1 MWVPLRGDPDY
12 SRRRAES
19 MTASYE
25 SLLNGRLAELLV
37 AQGSDARG
45 EYTQPGSRRR
55 LDVEVTI
62 GRLVVALEAETDSE
76 SGALEDANAR
86 MAQAAVGEV
95 RCDAAVAVNYP
106 PDLLV
111 ESFSQDTVFGWA
123 VWPSRVFES
132 GNAAHLSAVLG
143 GIREDSGDPVRLAEV
158 LDVALSQ
165 AVGGLSVSQRQALA
179 EAVNLP
185 TEQKVRGR
193 VRDTTPAAAKRAMLV
208 IAAAGMFH
216 TRLDGEIPA
225 RPERDANTV
234 TSSNPNGDPYV
245 GGWPPPK
252 LQHCIGTFDAVD
264 ALRDAWRMILAVDYR
279 PVFESARRVL
289 YAPAQDHCWQN
300 AVRGVARASLT
311 VSRDA
316 ASARHDLL
324 GRIFHMLL
332 DTARYD
338 GSFYTSTSAAVLL
351 AGLAIRECDI
361 PSDLPQTDFKIVD
374 PACGTGTLLMA
385 AAERIRD
392 LRGPDHTGTDA
403 AALIEK
409 IMWGFDVN
417 TTACHM
423 AATTLGLLS
432 PSTAFRNMNVHMMP
446 LGVTGGDARVGSLE
460 MLDRRA
466 VRVDWSRDGAQT
478 SFGFVDAS
486 GEQVD
491 AGAVAEVLPNQFD
504 LVIMNPP
511 YTRDS
516 LRHDQF
522 SKTVERRLKAREK
535 SLMQGRHG
543 HGSSAGTMFMDLGEH
558 LCKLSDGA
566 ALAVVLPLTGA
577 ANPSG
582 SKVRQMLAE
591 QFHIEWVV
599 CSHDPN
605 RPWFSENT
613 SISEMLVVAR
623 RHSNEPTHTLPTKFV
638 CLKRNSL
645 LVTDAAS
652 AAAALRD
659 GTLDELVGTVTEWP
673 AERMALGDWRPL
685 GLTSEHLVYLVERV
699 RDGDMFAVELLGT
712 AARVGP
718 EGRRIRDAFTK
729 SATADSAGRR
739 GLWHNDTEATR
750 SLRANTDTYI
760 HAKPAKEHLADSYWQ
775 QRSRLLLCA
784 KPWLITARV
793 TAVLTDEQTVGSMWV
808 PVNYGLGIP
817 ARQWEKAMVVWLNS
831 TLGLVSVIAEAS
843 PTKLSRPALSIA
855 AMRRLSVP
863 KLNTEQASAMAG
875 IFDALADTELTQL
888 RDACTDSARVAIDNA
903 VADILGASRET
914 ITGARRELAVEPSV
928 NG

>member
-1 MWVPLRGDPDY
+1 
-12 SRRRAES
+12 

-37 AQGSDARG
+37 AQGRGARG
-45 EYTQPGSRRR
+45 EHTQPGSRRR

-76 SGALEDANAR
+76 SGALEDADAR
-86 MAQAAVGEV
+86 MAQAAVGDI

-111 ESFSQDTVFGWA
+111 ESFSQHTVFGWA
-123 VWPSRVFES
+123 VWPSRVFER
-132 GNAAHLSAVLG
+132 GNVAHLSAVLG
-143 GIREDSGDPVRLAEV
+143 SIREDSGDPVGLAAV
-158 LDVALSQ
+158 LEVALSQ
-165 AVGGLSVSQRQALA
+165 AVGGLSVAQMHALA

-193 VRDTTPAAAKRAMLV
+193 VRDRTTAAAKRSMLM

-216 TRLDGEIPA
+216 TRLDGEMPT
-225 RPERDANTV
+225 RPDRDAYTV
-234 TSSNPNGDPYV
+234 TLSNPDGDLYV
-245 GGWPPPK
+245 GDWPPPK
-252 LQHCIGTFDAVD
+252 LQHCIDTLDVVE
-264 ALRDAWRMILAVDYR
+264 ALYDAWRMILAVDYR

-289 YAPAQDHCWQN
+289 YAPAQDPRWKD
-300 AVRGVARASLT
+300 AVRRVARASLT
-311 VSRDA
+311 ISRDA

-338 GSFYTSTSAAVLL
+338 GSYYTSTAAAVLL
-351 AGLAIRECDI
+351 AGLAIRGR
-361 PSDLPQTDFKIVD
+361 DLPIDLSRPDFKIVD

-385 AAERIRD
+385 AAERLRD
-392 LRGPDHTGTDA
+392 LRGPDRTGTDA
-403 AALIEK
+403 AALIEN
-409 IMWGFDVN
+409 ILWGFDVN

-446 LGVTGGDARVGSLE
+446 LGIVGGEARVGSLE

-466 VRVDWSRDGAQT
+466 VRVDWSRGGTQT

-486 GEQVD
+486 GEQID
-491 AGAVAEVLPNQFD
+491 EGGVAEVRPNQFD

-522 SKTVERRLKAREK
+522 SKTVERRLKAREG
-535 SLMQGRHG
+535 SLMEGRHG
-543 HGSSAGTMFMDLGEH
+543 HGTSAGTMFMDLGEH
-558 LCKLSDGA
+558 LCKLDDGA

-582 SKVRQMLAE
+582 SKVRKMLAE
-591 QFHIEWVV
+591 QFHIEWVI
-599 CSHDPN
+599 CSHDPS

-613 SISEMLVVAR
+613 NISEMLVVAR
-623 RHSNEPTHTLPTKFV
+623 RHSNEPAHAPPTKFV
-638 CLKRNSL
+638 CLRRNSP

-659 GTLDELVGTVTEWP
+659 GTLDESLGTVTEWP
-673 AERMALGDWRPL
+673 AERMTLGEWRPL
-685 GLTSEHLVYLVERV
+685 SLTSAHLVHLVERV
-699 RDGDMFAVELLGT
+699 RVGDMFPVELLGV

-718 EGRRIRDAFTK
+718 EGRRIRDAFIRRT
-729 SATADSAGRR
+729 TADSAGRR
-739 GLWHNDTEATR
+739 ALWFNDTEATR
-750 SLRANTDTYI
+750 SLRAQTDTYI
-760 HAKPAKEHLADSYWQ
+760 HAKPSKEHLADSYWR

-793 TAVLTDEQTVGSMWV
+793 TAVLSEEETVGSQWV
-808 PVNYGLGIP
+808 PVNVRSGLSIP
-817 ARQWEKAMVVWLNS
+817 ARKWEKAMVVWWSS
-831 TLGLVSVIAEAS
+831 TLGFVSVIAEAA

-855 AMRRLSVP
+855 AMRRLP
-863 KLNTEQASAMAG
+863 IPTLAPEQASAMAG
-875 IFDALADTELTQL
+875 VYDTLAESELNRLQDATS
-888 RDACTDSARVAIDNA
+888 DSARVAIDDA
-903 VADILGASRET
+903 VADTLGVNRET
-914 ITGARRELAVEPSV
+914 ITRARHELTTEPSV
-928 NG
+928 RR